1 MSLQGPQIHA
11 VLVQALHKGRAGSA
25 HKPRLLPVFQQSL
38 SRQQTALGEAAKLN
52 PTAATRVPEL
62 NLAFQCHLRGAAHSS
77 ASCTLPGSSSVLTSH
92 TAGIPVPSSHHST
105 AGRDGA
111 EQKQTPD
118 TAGPGSLMFIFLPK
132 YT

>member
-1 MSLQGPQIHA
+1 MSLQGPQIHT
-11 VLVQALHKGRAGSA
+11 VLVQALNKGQAGLA
-25 HKPRLLPVFQQSL
+25 HKPRLLPVFQQGL

-62 NLAFQCHLRGAAHSS
+62 NPASQCHLRGAAHSS
-77 ASCTLPGSSSVLTSH
+77 ASCTLPGSSS
-92 TAGIPVPSSHHST
+92 VPSSHHST